1 MVKETMKRKKSD
13 RNRTKDS
20 LILRHEL
27 YRCAIHAAKWRNI
40 TSEIRQKLRLRTN
53 LELELHDGDGAVVRK
68 RHERVDPDVDVP
80 DDGVVMTQLHQQC
93 AVESVPDFDA
103 VVVVV
108 VVAVAVVDVAAAD
121 DNVL

>member
-13 RNRTKDS
+13 RIRTKDS

-103 VVVVV
+103 VVAVVV
-108 VVAVAVVDVAAAD
+108 VVAVVDVAAAD